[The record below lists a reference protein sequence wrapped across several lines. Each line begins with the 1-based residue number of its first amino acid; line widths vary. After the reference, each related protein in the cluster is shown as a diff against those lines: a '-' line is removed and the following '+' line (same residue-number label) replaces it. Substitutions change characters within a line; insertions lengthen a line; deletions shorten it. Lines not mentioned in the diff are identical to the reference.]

1 MSVCV
6 IAVINTSCIITL
18 IPHTTSAQV
27 GFFSGI
33 CLPCYDLLAKLV
45 PELTP
50 MLENCADNLASW
62 KQLAEQ
68 RKLEAQDETE
78 I

>member
-1 MSVCV
+1 MT
-6 IAVINTSCIITL
+6 VINNSETPISPSSP
-18 IPHTTSAQV
+18 PHISYLQV

>member
-1 MSVCV
+1 MT
-6 IAVINTSCIITL
+6 VINNSETPISPSSP
-18 IPHTTSAQV
+18 PHILYLQV